1 MVALFVQTLLLM
13 AVAYFVGAAL
23 ACVVRRSFRREARPV
38 PVGERRVDPLP
49 EVLQAGALRLGRSTD
64 DTGSAPR
71 PAAPRAPITVPSDRP
86 APTPITVPSG
96 VPAPITVV
104 AEEVAA
110 AQDLKRIR
118 QIDAGIESGLNRL
131 GVRRYEEIANWQRS
145 DVERIGK
152 ALGLEGRINQ
162 ENWIEQAQVLAKG
175 AETHYAAR
183 LARGEA
189 AKGEPTPDEGE
200 PRPIASAVTIPHVAI
215 AHRAS
220 TGGASGVA
228 AEIAVTA
235 VAEGMRPTM
244 LAAEPTTPDVSDR
257 AAFAVR
263 RVEEPAPALQ
273 VIASAPMQAKTE
285 PTGVPGLAPAVSIRP
300 AAPATR
306 DNLQRIGGIDGEIEK
321 LLATQGVV
329 RYSQVAHWS
338 PADVARFDAQ
348 LGGTSGR
355 IGREN
360 WIEQAQILSRGGD
373 TAFSR
378 DYDRRAGG
386 ESAASVPRPA
396 KLADAIRE
404 NSAKGGE
411 APRQPRTDLGV
422 LRSVRSQA
430 YQNADPGPEAAQRIS
445 YQSKVGRSAQLDDL
459 KRIRGIGV
467 LIEKKLNSMGVVAY
481 EQIANWTAEEI
492 GRVSQSLDFKGRIE
506 RENWVEQARILA
518 SGGATEFSRRVDR
531 GEVET
536 SRYRS

>member
-23 ACVVRRSFRREARPV
+23 ACVVRRSFHREARPV

-49 EVLQAGALRLGRSTD
+49 EVVQAGAVRLGRSTD
-64 DTGSAPR
+64 DTGSAPK
-71 PAAPRAPITVPSDRP
+71 PVAPRGPITVPSDRP

-104 AEEVAA
+104 AEEAA

-118 QIDAGIESGLNRL
+118 RIDAGIESGLNRL
-131 GVRRYEEIANWQRS
+131 GVRRYEEIANWQRP

-200 PRPIASAVTIPHVAI
+200 PRPIASAVTIPQVAI

-244 LAAEPTTPDVSDR
+244 LVAEPTTPDVSDR

-273 VIASAPMQAKTE
+273 VIASAPMQTKTE
-285 PTGVPGLAPAVSIRP
+285 PAGVPPMAPAVSIRP

-321 LLATQGVV
+321 LLAAQGVI
-329 RYSQVAHWS
+329 RYSQIAHWS
-338 PADVARFDAQ
+338 PADVARFDTQ
-348 LGGTSGR
+348 LGGANGR

-378 DYDRRAGG
+378 DYDRRTGG
-386 ESAASVPRPA
+386 ESAVSAPRPA

-536 SRYRS
+536 SRYRP